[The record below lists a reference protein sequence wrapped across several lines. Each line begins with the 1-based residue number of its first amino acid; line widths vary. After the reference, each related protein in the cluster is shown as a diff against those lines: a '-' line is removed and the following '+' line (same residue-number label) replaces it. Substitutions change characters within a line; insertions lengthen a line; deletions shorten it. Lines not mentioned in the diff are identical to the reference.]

1 MRTVSAARNRL
12 ALVIVGLLALVAG
25 ARVIASSAGW
35 GARLGGPWDTV
46 LAASTSTPA
55 QLAAAH
61 QAWLLPAG
69 IAVALVAAVLGLVLL
84 VAQVPAAPRASVF
97 RISGSEGRD
106 LGSIEPS
113 VLARALAE
121 RIEGL
126 TGVQGADVQV
136 LGAAS
141 APVVRA
147 ELTLAEDAE
156 IAWVT
161 DAVRGRLA
169 EDSATALGRPPEQ
182 VDLLVHLSGRF
193 RREQRVDV
201 TPAA

>member
-25 ARVIASSAGW
+25 AWVIASSAGW

-46 LAASTSTPA
+46 LAAPTSTPA
-55 QLAAAH
+55 QLAAAQ

-84 VAQVPAAPRASVF
+84 VAQVPSAPRASVF
-97 RISGSEGRD
+97 RISGAEGRD

-147 ELTLAEDAE
+147 DLTLAEDAE

-182 VDLLVHLSGRF
+182 VDLLVHLGGRV

-201 TPAA
+201 TSAA